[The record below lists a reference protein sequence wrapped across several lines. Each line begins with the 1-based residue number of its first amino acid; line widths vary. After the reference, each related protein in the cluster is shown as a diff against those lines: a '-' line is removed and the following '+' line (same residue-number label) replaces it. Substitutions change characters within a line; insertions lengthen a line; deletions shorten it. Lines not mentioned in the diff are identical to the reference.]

1 MLLSHPPPPRLL
13 PTAAP
18 PRPGSSSSATAAPF
32 ILILR
37 RRQRR
42 RHRHR
47 RPYHH
52 PVPRASLSDIL
63 ASLPSSLALVGPAAA
78 AAVAAVAASFSSGSS
93 SYVRNSL
100 PPPSST
106 DYSDSDY
113 GACGEWILFTSPT
126 PFNRSVL
133 LRCPSVSFD
142 DGGVLLDGVN
152 ERLLTE
158 ERHYVNLSR
167 GRIPA
172 ARGGGD
178 GAGDGEVSYQRV
190 CIPTEDGGV
199 IALDWPDNLDLDKEH
214 GLDSTVF
221 IVPGTPEG
229 SMERGIKLFVLDA
242 LKNGYF
248 PIVMN
253 PRGCGG
259 SPLTS
264 PRLFTAA
271 DSDDICTAI
280 QFVNNKRPWTTLMGV
295 GWGFGANMLTKYLVE
310 VGESTPLTAGVCV
323 DNPFDLEEA
332 TRSFPHHIALDQK
345 VTAGLVDI
353 LRANKEL
360 FQGKDKDFNVQK
372 ALSSNCLRD
381 FDGAISMVSHGFSTV
396 DDFYSKSSTRLSI
409 THSDDGTV
417 PLLSVPRSSISENP
431 FTSLLLCSCVH
442 SAIFTFERYA
452 VLWCQNLALEW
463 LSAVEFALL
472 KGRHPLIKDVDIT
485 VNPSKGL
492 SFVEPQANNRKVP
505 NKNNFHQQSQF
516 ILYNSMPHGING
528 LLLDSAKEHSGS
540 NKKENIQV
548 KDNGEIDRARKDIHE
563 EEPEETP
570 EDDEKGH
577 VLQSASLVMNMLD
590 ATMPGTLDDDQKKK
604 VLVAV
609 EQGESLVKALEEA
622 VPEDVRGKLTTS
634 VTEIL
639 QSKQGNF
646 SLDALRRL
654 GWTNGRPNT
663 KAAVQEKVKDS
674 DRENGTKDA
683 RMHDQNKNASAVG
696 DVDQKDGNLTSND
709 GTSGEGIEL
718 SQGKPSQTSGPV
730 GVVTEMGTEQI
741 QPNRS
746 EKTISGINESS
757 EEQHK
762 TDQGTETASKQV
774 SDDQSPGEKKVSDDQ
789 SSGEKKLSDDQSTP
803 NLNAAPRE
811 RVQSAETTAES
822 PQAHVVEKDGD
833 AVRSNEDKATHNVTD
848 QSMQVSKTE
857 ESKPPPVNVTQA
869 LDALTGFDDSTQMA
883 VNSVFGVL
891 ENMIDQF
898 EKQHE
903 SENGDKSDGSTDD
916 VKSDGSSEE
925 ASVNKTKSQVTGDM
939 DNESNGNAVNP
950 SSNQAENN
958 IPGKDHSIMS
968 DDHTIGQTNE
978 KLSIISSAKGKL
990 GNYQRNITENYV
1002 DADAAK
1008 QGSGMPDYLLDI
1020 AVNSYLKAQYAMY
1033 LHEFLS
1039 TQLQLKAPDSNSA
1052 TDLYLDPHEGK
1063 WKIADHMDSVHDNNS
1078 KSDKGSSF
1086 AETIDLSGSSQ
1097 EPNRTGNVI
1106 DTPYLVLSNFPVSR
1120 DKSNESKN
1128 TVATKLPDI
1137 ALREAL
1143 TSFIRD
1149 ELENALK
1156 IEVGRKV
1163 GITNT
1168 EQLERNLAHDVE
1180 RLAAQVSRAVVL
1192 DCVLF
1197 SAACVQRNP
1206 TTVKFGTT
1214 HGENV
1219 IEAVS
1224 NAVQQSHDLRNILP
1238 MGVIVGVTLASL
1250 RNYFDVGISKHN
1262 KHTKTTVK
1270 SGILNEDPDFKNASF
1285 KKEKS
1290 MDNISS
1296 HKEENANNASSQK
1309 EENANDT
1316 SSKKQENADDFIKKT
1331 GQKVQ
1336 EMTRSE
1342 GQGMMVGAVTA
1353 ALGASAF
1360 VAHHQQNKVEKHMD
1374 GTTASDQHRSDENA
1388 QEKSQNNLMTS
1399 LAEKAMSVASPV
1411 VPTKGDGEVDHER
1424 LVAVLAELGQKGG
1437 ALKFVGKIALL
1448 WGGMRGAMSLTDRLI
1463 SFLRISERP
1472 LFQRIMGFSL
1482 MVLLLWSP
1490 VVIPLLPTL
1499 VQSWTINSS
1508 TGVVGYA
1515 CIVGLYVSIM
1525 ILVILWGKRIRGYEN
1540 PVEQYGM
1547 NLASASRVQEF
1558 FQGLVGGITVV
1569 GLVHSVSIFLGFA
1582 TFRGSYSLLARPFD
1596 LLKSSSNVLLLALRG
1611 FVTATSIAVVEEV
1624 VFRSW
1629 LPEEIAV
1636 DLGYYSAILI
1646 SGVAFSLIHRS
1657 LPSVPGFLLLSL
1669 ILFGLKQRTQG
1680 KLAAPIGLRSGIMT
1694 ASYLIQTS
1702 GIIQS
1707 KPGTPFW
1714 MVSTY
1719 HLHPFDGVIGLSICA
1734 LFAILL
1740 FPQEPVQKDT
1750 FVS

>member
-1 MLLSHPPPPRLL
+1 MPR
-13 PTAAP
+13 
-18 PRPGSSSSATAAPF
+18 G
-32 ILILR
+32 
-37 RRQRR
+37 
-42 RHRHR
+42 
-47 RPYHH
+47 
-52 PVPRASLSDIL
+52 
-63 ASLPSSLALVGPAAA
+63 
-78 AAVAAVAASFSSGSS
+78 SGSS
-93 SYVRNSL
+93 SPAPRR
-100 PPPSST
+100 ST
-106 DYSDSDY
+106 
-113 GACGEWILFTSPT
+113 
-126 PFNRSVL
+126 
-133 LRCPSVSFD
+133 
-142 DGGVLLDGVN
+142 GVLLDGVN

-172 ARGGGD
+172 ARGD
-178 GAGDGEVSYQRV
+178 AAGDISYQRI

-214 GLDSTVF
+214 GLDSTVL

-229 SMERGIKLFVLDA
+229 SMERGIKVFVLDA

-259 SPLTS
+259 SPLTT

-271 DSDDICTAI
+271 DSDDISTVVRFI
-280 QFVNNKRPWTTLMGV
+280 NNKRPWTTLMGV
-295 GWGFGANMLTKYLVE
+295 GWGYGANMLTKYLVE
-310 VGESTPLTAGVCV
+310 VGESTPLTAAVCV
-323 DNPFDLEEA
+323 DNPFDLQEA
-332 TRSFPHHIALDQK
+332 TRSFPHHIALDRK
-345 VTAGLVDI
+345 LTPGLVNI

-372 ALSSNCLRD
+372 ALSANCLHD
-381 FDGAISMVSHGFSTV
+381 FDGAISMISHGFSTV
-396 DDFYSKSSTRLSI
+396 DDFYSENSTRLSI
-409 THSDDGTV
+409 SHVKIPVLFIQSDDGTV

-442 SAIFTFERYA
+442 STVFTFERYA

-463 LSAVEFALL
+463 LSAAEFALL

-485 VNPSKGL
+485 INPSKGL
-492 SFVEPQANNRKVP
+492 MFVEPQANDRKVP
-505 NKNNFHQQSQF
+505 TNNNFRQESQF

-528 LLLDSAKEHSGS
+528 LLLDSAKEDSSS
-540 NKKENIQV
+540 NKNVSSQV
-548 KDNGEIDRARKDIHE
+548 KDNGDIDRARQDVHE
-563 EEPEETP
+563 EESEKNP

-604 VLVAV
+604 VLGAV

-639 QSKQGNF
+639 QSKRGNF
-646 SLDALRRL
+646 SLDALNRL
-654 GWTNGRPNT
+654 GWTNGRSNAKT
-663 KAAVQEKVKDS
+663 SVQEKVKDS
-674 DRENGTKDA
+674 DRESGLKDA
-683 RMHDQNKNASAVG
+683 KMHDQNKSASAIG
-696 DVDQKDGNLTSND
+696 DVDQKDGNVTSND
-709 GTSGEGIEL
+709 NNSGEGIEL
-718 SQGKPSQTSGPV
+718 SQGKPCQTSAPI
-730 GVVTEMGTEQI
+730 GVITDMGTE

-746 EKTISGINESS
+746 EKTTPGINESS
-757 EEQHK
+757 EGQHR
-762 TDQGTETASKQV
+762 TDQVTETAPKQV
-774 SDDQSPGEKKVSDDQ
+774 SDDQSPSEKKSSDDQLPGEKKVSDDQ
-789 SSGEKKLSDDQSTP
+789 STA
-803 NLNAAPRE
+803 NLNSAPRE
-811 RVQSAETTAES
+811 RVQSSDATAES
-822 PQAHVVEKDGD
+822 PQAHVEKDGE
-833 AVRSNEDKATHNVTD
+833 AVRASEDKATHNDTE

-883 VNSVFGVL
+883 VNSVFGVI

-903 SENGDKSDGSTDD
+903 SENEDKSDGST
-916 VKSDGSSEE
+916 VETP
-925 ASVNKTKSQVTGDM
+925 VNKTEPQVTGDEN
-939 DNESNGNAVNP
+939 NESIGKSINP
-950 SSNQAENN
+950 SSYQPENN
-958 IPGKDHSIMS
+958 ISGKGHSIIYE
-968 DDHTIGQTNE
+968 DHMIGDKNSN
-978 KLSIISSAKGKL
+978 LGIISPAKEKIE
-990 GNYQRNITENYV
+990 NYQRNRITDYV
-1002 DADAAK
+1002 DVDVTK
-1008 QGSGMPDYLLDI
+1008 QGSGSPDYLLDI
-1020 AVNSYLKAQYAMY
+1020 AINSYLKAQYAIY
-1033 LHEFLS
+1033 LHQFLS
-1039 TQLQLKAPDSNSA
+1039 TQLKLKPPYSNSA
-1052 TDLYLDPHEGK
+1052 TDLFLDPHEGK
-1063 WKIADHMDSVHDNNS
+1063 WKIADQMDSTHDYNS
-1078 KSDKGSSF
+1078 KSDKDCSF
-1086 AETIDLSGSSQ
+1086 TENVDLSGSSR
-1097 EPNRTGNVI
+1097 EPFRTGNVS
-1106 DTPYLVLSNFPVSR
+1106 TPYLVLSDFPVSR
-1120 DKSNESKN
+1120 GKANESN
-1128 TVATKLPDI
+1128 QTVATNLPDI
-1137 ALREAL
+1137 ALRETL

-1168 EQLERNLAHDVE
+1168 EQLERTLAHDVE

-1192 DCVLF
+1192 NCELY

-1206 TTVKFGTT
+1206 TSVKFGTT

-1224 NAVQQSHDLRNILP
+1224 NAIQQSHDLRNILP
-1238 MGVIVGVTLASL
+1238 VGVIVGVTLASL
-1250 RNYFDVGISKHN
+1250 RNYFYVGISKHDQ
-1262 KHTKTTVK
+1262 HMKTTAK
-1270 SGILNEDPDFKNASF
+1270 SGILHEDPDFKSPSL
-1285 KKEKS
+1285 KKEES
-1290 MDNISS
+1290 TDNISLK
-1296 HKEENANNASSQK
+1296 KEENVNNASLQK
-1309 EENANDT
+1309 EENANEA
-1316 SSKKQENADDFIKKT
+1316 SSRNVENADHFIEKT
-1331 GQKVQ
+1331 GAHKVQ
-1336 EMTRSE
+1336 EITRSE

-1360 VAHHQQNKVEKHMD
+1360 VAHHQQKKVDNMD
-1374 GTTASDQHRSDENA
+1374 SSTASDQHRPDETA
-1388 QEKSQNNLMTS
+1388 QEKSQNNLVTS

-1437 ALKFVGKIALL
+1437 ALRFVGKIALL
-1448 WGGMRGAMSLTDRLI
+1448 WGGIRGAMSLTDRLI

-1472 LFQRIMGFSL
+1472 LFQRIMGFSF
-1482 MVLLLWSP
+1482 MVLVLWSP

-1499 VQSWTINSS
+1499 VQSWTISSS
-1508 TGVVGYA
+1508 TGIVGYA

-1558 FQGLVGGITVV
+1558 FQGLVGGVTVV
-1569 GLVHSVSIFLGFA
+1569 GLVHSVSILLGFA
-1582 TFRGSYSLLARPFD
+1582 TLREGSYSLLARPFD

-1629 LPEEIAV
+1629 LPEEVAV

-1694 ASYLIQTS
+1694 ASYLIQSS
-1702 GIIQS
+1702 GIIQT

-1734 LFAILL
+1734 LLAILL